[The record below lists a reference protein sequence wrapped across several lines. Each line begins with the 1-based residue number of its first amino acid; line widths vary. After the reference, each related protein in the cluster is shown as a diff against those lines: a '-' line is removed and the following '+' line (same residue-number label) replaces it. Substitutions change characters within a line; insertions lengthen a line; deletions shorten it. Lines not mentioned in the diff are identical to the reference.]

1 MVNSIERLRKLGVP
15 IEVGVDD
22 GLGGFP
28 PNSTTTI
35 VTDNYFNLRPISL
48 KVLDID
54 DDELAKIEKVF
65 IERAKKHGELKQLA
79 DDILLLK
86 KMRWI

>member
-15 IEVGVDD
+15 IEVCE
-22 GLGGFP
+22 
-28 PNSTTTI
+28 NKT
-35 VTDNYFNLRPISL
+35 Y
-48 KVLDID
+48 
-54 DDELAKIEKVF
+54 DELAKIEKVF
-65 IERAKKHGELKQLA
+65 IKRAKKHGELKQLA